1 MLDTSSAIRDRYV
14 AVLNGYLS
22 LNGKNVPV
30 YAESKFATPPQAYV
44 TIGTIEETNDDNN
57 HKFFSVID
65 VNVDIFCQQYKRNDM
80 SQVDSI
86 SSQILQILIPTPS
99 GTEIGDANFEIHPI
113 ARTGIKY
120 LSLESGQNYVARKIV
135 TIRNLVN
142 QK

>member
-14 AVLNGYLS
+14 AVLNGNLS